1 MQNFLKALKINLK
14 IKYITLKIILTAFFV
29 LLGTIL
35 NAQMVPEIYTWKQ
48 NTTGVTGYNGILA
61 DVQQVSYSAN
71 FVYVKCTG
79 IPSYTI
85 GPWAMNPN
93 TPSNQNWVFKIT
105 RLPAPDPTP
114 ATAGNG
120 QIGVLKNGVVLFN
133 AGDAMSYNNQNI
145 WHRLAQYFEAV
156 SFDTSGGHPAPS
168 RAYHYHIN
176 MKKLYSPDSTAHS
189 IILGY
194 MFDGYPLYGPYGYS
208 NTNGTGSI
216 RRMRS
221 GYVKRNITTRTTL
234 PNGTVLPSNQ
244 WGPAVSSTYPLG
256 CFTEDYEAAVSNT
269 DLDSHNGRFS
279 VTPEYPNGTY
289 AYFITIDSLG
299 NPQYP
304 YIIGST
310 YYGEVVAGNTPPGGH
325 VTISETVTV
334 YLPKLN
340 LSIKVIPEGFY
351 NSGSERLNIKDTVKI
366 YLRKN
371 FAPYNVTDSA
381 SSAIDSLTYSGSFT
395 FSNAA
400 SGNYYI
406 QVKHR
411 NSITT
416 WSKNPGEMIEA
427 EIPKTY
433 DFTSGQF
440 QSFGS
445 NSVQVD
451 NSPVRFAIYSGDVN
465 QNGVIDLSDAL
476 LVFNDAGN
484 FLTGYFNTDITGDRI
499 VDLNDLAMTYN
510 NTTNFVSTI
519 TP

>member
-1 MQNFLKALKINLK
+1 
-14 IKYITLKIILTAFFV
+14 
-29 LLGTIL
+29 
-35 NAQMVPEIYTWKQ
+35 MVPEIYTWKQ
-48 NTTGVTGYNGILA
+48 NTTGATGYSGIAA
-61 DVQQVSYSAN
+61 DVQQVFYSAN

-85 GPWAMNPN
+85 GPWSMNPN

-105 RLPAPDPTP
+105 RFPVPNPTP
-114 ATAGNG
+114 VTAGNG

-156 SFDTSGGHPAPS
+156 SFDTSGGHPSPS

-176 MKKLYSPDSTAHS
+176 MKKLYSPDSTIHS
-189 IILGY
+189 SILGY

-208 NTNGTGSI
+208 NTNGTGGI

-221 GYVKRNITTRTTL
+221 GFVKRNITTRTTL

-244 WGPAVSSTYPLG
+244 WGPAVNSTYPLG
-256 CFTEDYEAAVSNT
+256 CFTEDYETAVSNS

-279 VTPEYPNGTY
+279 VTPEYPAGIY

-299 NPQYP
+299 NPEYP
-304 YIIGST
+304 YIIGSS
-310 YYGEVVAGNTPPGGH
+310 YYGQVVAGNIPPGGH
-325 VTISETVTV
+325 VTISETVTQ

-340 LSIKVIPEGFY
+340 LTLKVIPEGYY
-351 NSGSERLNIKDTVKI
+351 NNQSKKLNYRDTVKAF
-366 YLRKN
+366 LRQN
-371 FAPYNVTDSA
+371 HSPYTIKDS
-381 SSAIDSLTYSGSFT
+381 SVSLIDSVT
-395 FSNAA
+395 FSGNFVFTNAT

-406 QVKHR
+406 QIRHR

-416 WSKNPGEMIEA
+416 WSKNPGEIIEA

-433 DFTSGQF
+433 DFTSGQV

-451 NSPVRFAIYSGDVN
+451 SSPVRYGIYCGDVN
-465 QNGVIDLSDAL
+465 QNGTVDLSDVVL
-476 LVFNDAGN
+476 ISNDASN
-484 FLTGYFNTDITGDRI
+484 FLQGYLDTDITGDRI
-499 VDLNDLAMTYN
+499 VDLNDITMTYN
-510 NTTNFVSTI
+510 NAGTFVNTI

>member
-1 MQNFLKALKINLK
+1 MKKLFI
-14 IKYITLKIILTAFFV
+14 V
-29 LLGTIL
+29 LLFISSS
-35 NAQMVPEIYTWKQ
+35 NIFAQITPEIYSWKQ
-48 NTTGVTGYNGILA
+48 NTTGATGYNGIPA
-61 DVQQVSYSAN
+61 DVQQVFYSAN

-93 TPSNQNWVFKIT
+93 TPSNQNWVFKIA
-105 RLPAPDPTP
+105 RSPVPDPTP

-176 MKKLYSPDSTAHS
+176 MKKLYSPDSTRHS
-189 IILGY
+189 VILGY

-208 NTNGTGSI
+208 NTNGTGGI

-221 GYVKRNITTRTTL
+221 GYTKRNISVRTTL

-244 WGPAVSSTYPLG
+244 WGPPVSTAYPLG
-256 CFTEDYEAAVSNT
+256 CFTEDYEPAVSNF
-269 DLDSHNGRFS
+269 DLDAHNGRFS
-279 VTPEYPNGTY
+279 VTPEYPDGIY

-310 YYGEVVAGNTPPGGH
+310 YYGEVVPGNIPPGGH
-325 VTISETVTV
+325 ITISEPVTQ
-334 YLPKLN
+334 YLPKLTAK
-340 LSIKVIPEGFY
+340 IKVIPEGYY
-351 NSGSERLNIKDTVKI
+351 NSVTYRLNMKDTVRS

-371 FAPYNVTDSA
+371 FAPYAVSDSA
-381 SSAIDSLTYSGSFT
+381 AAVIDSTD
-395 FSNAA
+395 FSCNFVFPGGV

-406 QVKHR
+406 VIKHR
-411 NSITT
+411 NTITT
-416 WSKNPGEMIEA
+416 WSKSPGELLEA
-427 EIPKTY
+427 EIPAEY
-433 DFTSGQF
+433 DFSSGQT

-445 NSVQVD
+445 NSVLI
-451 NSPVRFAIYSGDVN
+451 NSSPVRFGIYSGDVD
-465 QNGVIDLSDAL
+465 QNG
-476 LVFNDAGN
+476 LV
-484 FLTGYFNTDITGDRI
+484 
-499 VDLNDLAMTYN
+499 
-510 NTTNFVSTI
+510 
-519 TP
+519 